1 MLNRSEGE
9 LLEVACLEDDQDL
22 QHLKDIKDEA
32 RAKEAASQTGTEKK
46 EK

>member
-1 MLNRSEGE
+1 MFNRGEGE

-32 RAKEAASQTGTEKK
+32 RAKEKASTGNK